1 MVAGARQG
9 GPGDAILGVMPR
21 LVLEPATVE
30 EAAEALAACARDRL
44 RVAFVGGG
52 TELDL
57 GAPPAGLDVVLR
69 TARLRRVVEHAPAD
83 QIAIFE
89 AGLPLA
95 EIQRHLAPHGQR
107 LALDPPLAE
116 RATLGGIVATNAHG
130 ARRHRFGTSR
140 DLVIGMT
147 LVRADG
153 TVARGGGKVVKNV
166 AGFDVPRLLVGSL
179 GTLALIATV
188 SVRLHPLPEADATML
203 VPALSAAEVRA
214 LAAAMRAEQL
224 EPVAIAALTEGERL
238 RAAVRFEGFAPGV
251 AEQVKRLLAL
261 AERLRHRPE
270 PLEDGAARAFWSRQD
285 VIRTEGALRAKLT
298 APPAALAEAVRG
310 ALTPLLAS
318 LRGGAAALYPALGI
332 AYASGDPVEAA
343 GTVHAVAA
351 ARAALSRL
359 GGALVL
365 SAAPAAVRL
374 AADVWG
380 PPPPALPL
388 MRRLKDQLDP
398 DHRLAPGRFVGGL

>member
-1 MVAGARQG
+1 
-9 GPGDAILGVMPR
+9 LGCM
-21 LVLEPATVE
+21 
-30 EAAEALAACARDRL
+30 AC
-44 RVAFVGGG
+44 V
-52 TELDL
+52 
-57 GAPPAGLDVVLR
+57 
-69 TARLRRVVEHAPAD
+69 TACPS
-83 QIAIFE
+83 
-89 AGLPLA
+89 G
-95 EIQRHLAPHGQR
+95 
-107 LALDPPLAE
+107 
-116 RATLGGIVATNAHG
+116 
-130 ARRHRFGTSR
+130 
-140 DLVIGMT
+140 
-147 LVRADG
+147 VRY
-153 TVARGGGKVVKNV
+153 
-166 AGFDVPRLLVGSL
+166 
-179 GTLALIATV
+179 
-188 SVRLHPLPEADATML
+188 
-203 VPALSAAEVRA
+203 
-214 LAAAMRAEQL
+214 
-224 EPVAIAALTEGERL
+224 
-238 RAAVRFEGFAPGV
+238 
-251 AEQVKRLLAL
+251 
-261 AERLRHRPE
+261 
-270 PLEDGAARAFWSRQD
+270 D